1 VAEVVAGEEDD
12 HAVAHDPSLRTLGPS
27 IDTERH
33 VTHRRSER
41 PSVTCSGERGDVIVG
56 RPAVHVK
63 LDVRSRSRITTVAVA
78 TTTHVVP
85 SEKVSIDCLDVHIGH
100 HDRDFGPLVDDYAD
114 RIEPWWSQCSPWG

>member
-1 VAEVVAGEEDD
+1 
-12 HAVAHDPSLRTLGPS
+12 
-27 IDTERH
+27 
-33 VTHRRSER
+33 
-41 PSVTCSGERGDVIVG
+41 VIVG

-85 SEKVSIDCLDVHIGH
+85 SEKVSIDCFDVHIGH